1 MLDDLENRS
10 IHLEN
15 DAIGRIFIIPT
26 ASGCRRQRRGDGPLE
41 GASGEW
47 DDALRSGW
55 GGETM
60 RAVVEWTN
68 ITVITTSPMGYLMAK
83 KGRSRRSRSG
93 VKDPLQT
100 SLRFELAP
108 GAVPQ
113 STNYIDS
120 FRELSRINR
129 KLLRQGQTL
138 AVQSIEFAYV
148 ANPNNVSVVQVK
160 ASTAGNTWTVHNSWT
175 KGFALW
181 KQMQNLVL
189 HDNPSVAGK
198 WRDFK
203 IQLEKGQTSG
213 NTLNSI
219 DGASV
224 PFTVGDWEYSM
235 FVMPQHDVNPATGLP
250 LDALQYTAT
259 LMGDDSNVAVGV
271 IDGKRSLV
279 KAYADSRATV
289 QDIDPNVPAG
299 MSTSFFNLLTD
310 SGSQEPELAD
320 IIEDE
325 NDKPPYDVD
334 DYVGGATS
342 PGDVPF
348 VQSFGVASVGH
359 PKGILPGF
367 LAECGLIK
375 IQIEAWNATG
385 EPVADLSSV
394 FADFKIKVNYAVGAN
409 KGLLMTGM
417 GQ

>member
-1 MLDDLENRS
+1 M
-10 IHLEN
+10 
-15 DAIGRIFIIPT
+15 
-26 ASGCRRQRRGDGPLE
+26 
-41 GASGEW
+41 
-47 DDALRSGW
+47 
-55 GGETM
+55 
-60 RAVVEWTN
+60 
-68 ITVITTSPMGYLMAK
+68 
-83 KGRSRRSRSG
+83 
-93 VKDPLQT
+93 
-100 SLRFELAP
+100 
-108 GAVPQ
+108 
-113 STNYIDS
+113 
-120 FRELSRINR
+120 
-129 KLLRQGQTL
+129 

-342 PGDVPF
+342 PGMYRLYNLLE
-348 VQSFGVASVGH
+348 
-359 PKGILPGF
+359 LPLLATRKVFF
-367 LAECGLIK
+367 LA
-375 IQIEAWNATG
+375 
-385 EPVADLSSV
+385 SSLNV
-394 FADFKIKVNYAVGAN
+394 V
-409 KGLLMTGM
+409 
-417 GQ
+417 